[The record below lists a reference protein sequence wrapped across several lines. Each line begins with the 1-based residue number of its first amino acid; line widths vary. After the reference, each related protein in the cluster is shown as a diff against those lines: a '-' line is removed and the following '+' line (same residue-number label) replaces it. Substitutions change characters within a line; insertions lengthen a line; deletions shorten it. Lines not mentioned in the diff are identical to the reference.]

1 MKLISKRNLMQLMFI
16 ICLLMLANSQSVY
29 SRPGLDDNSLDQVP
43 PNIKIVEIVMDNT
56 LPEDGDTVKA
66 SISIINEDSQNY
78 SNLRVQIT
86 LTKLLTEGRT
96 EDPIDLGNEVI
107 SILNAGE
114 SIIIE
119 VEFTV
124 NSGQFLLT
132 SLVFY
137 NNLPITDSVL
147 TANLQVLSP
156 PFGDNIT
163 PLMALV
169 SLVLFFLIFLLFQA
183 FYDYYRLHK
192 INKK

>member
-16 ICLLMLANSQSVY
+16 ICLLMLMNSQSVY
-29 SRPGLDDNSLDQVP
+29 SKPGSDDNSVDQVP

-137 NNLPITDSVL
+137 NNLPITNSIL

>member
-16 ICLLMLANSQSVY
+16 ICLLMLVNSQSVY

-78 SNLRVQIT
+78 TNLRVQIT

>member
-16 ICLLMLANSQSVY
+16 ICLLMLMNSQSVY
-29 SRPGLDDNSLDQVP
+29 SKPGSDDNSLDQVP
-43 PNIKIVEIVMDNT
+43 PNIRIVEIVMDNT

-78 SNLRVQIT
+78 TNLRVQIT

-137 NNLPITDSVL
+137 NNLPITNSIL

-156 PFGDNIT
+156 PFGDNIS
-163 PLMALV
+163 PLIALV

>member
-16 ICLLMLANSQSVY
+16 ICLLMLMNSQSVY
-29 SRPGLDDNSLDQVP
+29 SKPGSDDNSVDQVP

-137 NNLPITDSVL
+137 NNLPITNSIL

-156 PFGDNIT
+156 PFGDNIS
-163 PLMALV
+163 PLIALV

>member
-16 ICLLMLANSQSVY
+16 ICLLMLVNSQSVY

-78 SNLRVQIT
+78 TNLRVQIT

-163 PLMALV
+163 PLIALV

>member
-16 ICLLMLANSQSVY
+16 ICLLMLVNSQSVY

-78 SNLRVQIT
+78 TNLRVQIT

-114 SIIIE
+114 STIIE

>member
-16 ICLLMLANSQSVY
+16 ICLLMLMNSQSVY
-29 SRPGLDDNSLDQVP
+29 SKPGSDDNSLDQVP
-43 PNIKIVEIVMDNT
+43 PNIRIVEIVMDNT

-137 NNLPITDSVL
+137 NNLPITNSIL

-156 PFGDNIT
+156 PFGDNIS
-163 PLMALV
+163 PLIALV

>member
-16 ICLLMLANSQSVY
+16 ICLLMLVNSQSVY

>member
-16 ICLLMLANSQSVY
+16 ICLLMLMNSQSVY
-29 SRPGLDDNSLDQVP
+29 SKPGSDDNSVDQVP

-78 SNLRVQIT
+78 TNLRVQIT

-156 PFGDNIT
+156 PFGDNIS
-163 PLMALV
+163 PLIALV

>member
-16 ICLLMLANSQSVY
+16 ICLLMLMNSQSVY
-29 SRPGLDDNSLDQVP
+29 SKPGSDDNSVDQVP

-78 SNLRVQIT
+78 TNLRVQIT

>member
-16 ICLLMLANSQSVY
+16 ICLLMLMNSQSVY
-29 SRPGLDDNSLDQVP
+29 SKPGSDDNSVDQVP